1 MRRAITVSWL
11 VTLVAAGSGWA
22 EPPGWCIG
30 CLDPSFGSQ
39 GTVVVPFDL
48 GGDLHDRANAMIR
61 IPGSGQLVVAGQV
74 ASSSGVPGESDFGLA
89 LLGSDGTPDPGFGN
103 LGAPGLTAFSFG
115 FPETAAAWD
124 LVAVLQGSPPVWR
137 LLVVG
142 QTVDTGSTNIDM
154 GLMYLEPDGTLDL
167 LAPHTGRLKMGTNQ
181 GGDLAD
187 RLKAV
192 ATFADQRSAV
202 AVGTSDTSATT
213 DAWMFYT
220 IGEGFAVDI
229 VPLASIPFATT
240 AEVEDVATYPDG
252 KVVAVGSRDQHG
264 DAEMVIARL
273 DNAGGLDPDFGVGG
287 VVTLDVDLD
296 GAADDRAFAVA
307 VDREG
312 RVVVVGTI
320 GTDLGP
326 QVFVT
331 RLLFGG
337 QVDTGFATGG
347 YLWVTQTGCE
357 ALEGRGVTLGSVGN
371 VTVASELSC
380 GGDRDF
386 NVIRLDPDGQWLGQY
401 WTTAFNLA
409 SGGDDR
415 ARSVVV
421 RPDGR
426 IVTAGRVQ
434 SSDLDLD
441 FGVVSQFTDVV
452 FADGFESDG
461 WWGAEWTFSP

>member
-1 MRRAITVSWL
+1 MRRAIAVSW
-11 VTLVAAGSGWA
+11 VMTLIAAGSVSA
-22 EPPGWCIG
+22 EPPGWCTG

-39 GTVVVPFDL
+39 GKVIVPFNL
-48 GGDLHDRANAMIR
+48 GGDLHDRANAIIR
-61 IPGSGQLVVAGQV
+61 IPGSGQLAVAGQV

-89 LLGSDGTPDPGFGN
+89 LIGSDGVLDPGFGN
-103 LGAPGLTAFSFG
+103 LGAPGLTAFPFG
-115 FPETAAAWD
+115 LPSTAAAWD
-124 LVAVLQGSPPVWR
+124 LAVVLQGSPAEWR

-142 QTVDTGSTNIDM
+142 QTMDTGSSNIDM

-167 LAPHTGRLKMGTNQ
+167 LAPHTGRLTIGTNQ

-192 ATFADQRSAV
+192 AVFADQRTAV

-220 IGEGFAVDI
+220 IGEGFAVEI

-252 KVVAVGSRDQHG
+252 KIVAVGSRDQHG
-264 DAEMVIARL
+264 DGQMVVARL
-273 DNAGGLDPDFGVGG
+273 DSGGGLDPDFGTDGLVFI
-287 VVTLDVDLD
+287 DVDLN

-307 VDREG
+307 VDHEG

-337 QVDTGFATGG
+337 QVDTNFATNG
-347 YLWVTQTGCE
+347 YLWLGQTGCE
-357 ALEGRGVTLGSVGN
+357 ALEGRDVAFDPVGDVVVT
-371 VTVASELSC
+371 SELSC

-386 NVIRLDPDGQWLGQY
+386 NILRLGPDGEWLGQY
-401 WTTAFNLA
+401 WNTAIDLTPA
-409 SGGDDR
+409 GDDWAR
-415 ARSVVV
+415 AVVV
-421 RPDGR
+421 QPDGR

-434 SSDLDLD
+434 SSGLDLD
-441 FGVVSQFTDVV
+441 FGAVRQFTDVI
-452 FADGFESDG
+452 FADGFDDNG
-461 WWGAEWTFSP
+461 WWGADWTWSP